1 MAPVALDTR
10 GDVPTFSVI
19 DEQVVDSLAAT
30 VYEHGWQSWSPTT
43 TYSLGERPH
52 RPVSEHYRVIAYRG
66 SQVAPAEAY
75 QGEGLLVID
84 AGDGRT
90 VLYAAADP
98 CIEAASIRVATQ
110 GDRLTVLADG
120 PVVRR
125 EGSLGIDAALT
136 AWADEVVL
144 AQSVPAP
151 RLAPTFWCSWY
162 EYWTEV
168 TETDVIENLEAM
180 DSLELPIDVVQLDD
194 GYQAGMG
201 DWLSLSDRFES
212 LPALVSRI
220 ASHGRRTGIWTAP
233 FLVGSAS
240 RVALAH
246 PDWIVRT
253 VDSSGADGAPVNV
266 GHNWDQHLYA
276 LDTTHP
282 GARDYLREV
291 FATFT
296 DWGIDFFKIDF
307 IYAGAV
313 DGRRHDDVSGVQA
326 YRSGLE
332 LIRESIGDGYLLGC
346 GAPILPSI
354 GLVDAMRVS
363 PDTDPEFEHASG
375 DLSQPA
381 QRSALLTGRAR
392 QFMNKRF
399 WLNDPDCLIVR
410 SEVERRM
417 KWAAH
422 VKATQGLIG
431 CSDRLLGLD
440 EWGLETTRKALAEG
454 KARQSRIG

>member
-1 MAPVALDTR
+1 MSLN
-10 GDVPTFSVI
+10 VPKSFGGVRPFSVI
-19 DEQVVDSLAAT
+19 DELVVDGPSAS

-43 TYSLGERPH
+43 TYSLGESPH
-52 RPVSEHYRVIAYRG
+52 RPASEHYRVIAYR
-66 SQVAPAEAY
+66 SSKVAPTNAY
-75 QGEGLLVID
+75 QGEGLLAID
-84 AGDGRT
+84 VGDGRT
-90 VLYAAADP
+90 VLYAAANP
-98 CIEAASIRVATQ
+98 RIEVASIRIATQ
-110 GDRLTVLADG
+110 ADRLVVLADG
-120 PVVRR
+120 PVERR
-125 EGSLGIDAALT
+125 EGGAGIDAALV
-136 AWADEVVL
+136 AWAGDVALE
-144 AQSVPAP
+144 QSVPEP
-151 RLAPTFWCSWY
+151 RVAPTLWCSWY

-168 TETDVIENLEAM
+168 TEADVIENVEAM

-212 LPALVSRI
+212 LPSLVSRI

-240 RVALAH
+240 RVAAEH
-246 PDWIVRT
+246 PDWIVRSL
-253 VDSSGADGAPVNV
+253 DSAGAEGSPVNA

-291 FATFT
+291 FTTFT

-326 YRSGLE
+326 YRNGLE
-332 LIRESIGDGYLLGC
+332 LIRESIGEGYLLGC

-363 PDTDPEFEHASG
+363 PDTDPEFDHESG

-392 QFMNKRF
+392 QFMNGRF

-410 SEVERRM
+410 PEVERRM

-422 VKATQGLIG
+422 VKATQGLLG

-440 EWGLETTRKALAEG
+440 DWGLKTTRTLLAEA
-454 KARQSRIG
+454 KARQVRLG